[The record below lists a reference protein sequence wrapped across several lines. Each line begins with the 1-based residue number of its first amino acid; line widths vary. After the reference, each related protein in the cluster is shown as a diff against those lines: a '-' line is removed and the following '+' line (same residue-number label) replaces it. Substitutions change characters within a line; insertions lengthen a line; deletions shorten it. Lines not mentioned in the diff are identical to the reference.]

1 MPGMS
6 ADSRTDDP
14 LRNSVF
20 HLMRLA
26 LQEHQAL
33 WTARIG
39 AAGLPECTKPQ
50 YALLRAALAYPGLD
64 QASAGEF
71 TGSDKSTVVSLVDR
85 MERRGLLTRVNDP
98 SDRRRRRL
106 YLTEEGK
113 ALIARLIPVVDQLS
127 ADILA
132 RLSDSERETL
142 VPLLLKLSGLTAH
155 AGQQT

>member
-1 MPGMS
+1 MS
-6 ADSRTDDP
+6 ADSRTEDP
-14 LRNSVF
+14 FRGSVF
-20 HLMRLA
+20 HLLRLA

-33 WTARIG
+33 WTARLT

-71 TGSDKSTVVSLVDR
+71 TGTDKSTVVSLVDR
-85 MERRGLLTRVNDP
+85 MQRRGLLTRVNDP

-113 ALIARLIPVVDQLS
+113 ALLARLIPVVDQLS
-127 ADILA
+127 DDILA
-132 RLSDSERETL
+132 RLSDTERETL
-142 VPLLLKLSGLTAH
+142 IPVLHKLSGLTAH
-155 AGQQT
+155 AGQQP

>member
-1 MPGMS
+1 MS

-14 LRNSVF
+14 FRNSVF
-20 HLMRLA
+20 HLLRLV

-33 WTARIG
+33 WTARLR

-50 YALLRAALAYPGLD
+50 YTLLRAALAYPGLD

-85 MERRGLLTRVNDP
+85 MERRGLLARVNDR

-127 ADILA
+127 DDILA
-132 RLSDSERETL
+132 RLSDTERETL
-142 VPLLLKLSGLTAH
+142 VPILLKLSGLTAH